1 MSDLD
6 VVLWKLLDLSED
18 DLIIVKEEIEK
29 LLNQN
34 KDDSKDSQL
43 DLFSLD
49 DNSNFKKDE
58 MSKFK
63 GPGIEVKEKDDI
75 VQLKHIGKNLKKNF

>member
-29 LLNQN
+29 LINQN
-34 KDDSKDSQL
+34 E
-43 DLFSLD
+43 
-49 DNSNFKKDE
+49 DE
-58 MSKFK
+58 
-63 GPGIEVKEKDDI
+63 
-75 VQLKHIGKNLKKNF
+75 

>member
-34 KDDSKDSQL
+34 KDDK
-43 DLFSLD
+43 
-49 DNSNFKKDE
+49 
-58 MSKFK
+58 
-63 GPGIEVKEKDDI
+63 I
-75 VQLKHIGKNLKKNF
+75 

>member
-29 LLNQN
+29 LINQN
-34 KDDSKDSQL
+34 L
-43 DLFSLD
+43 D
-49 DNSNFKKDE
+49 E
-58 MSKFK
+58 
-63 GPGIEVKEKDDI
+63 
-75 VQLKHIGKNLKKNF
+75 

>member
-29 LLNQN
+29 LINQN
-34 KDDSKDSQL
+34 KD
-43 DLFSLD
+43 
-49 DNSNFKKDE
+49 E
-58 MSKFK
+58 
-63 GPGIEVKEKDDI
+63 
-75 VQLKHIGKNLKKNF
+75 